1 MFRTNTCADLNKS
14 DINKKVTLSGWVNK
28 RRDHGSM
35 IFIDLRD
42 RYGVTQIV
50 FDPEVSSISHEIGKT
65 LRNEWVI
72 SIQGTVILRQ
82 MENKN
87 LKTGEIEVLVDQ
99 IQVLSKSKPS
109 PFAIFEDKTET
120 NEELRLRYRYLD
132 IRRKPILDKIMMR
145 HKVMLETRNF
155 FSENGFLEV
164 NTPIL
169 CKSTPE
175 GARDY
180 LVPSRV
186 YPGNFYALP
195 QSPQIFKQL
204 LMIGGIDRY
213 FQIAQCFRD
222 EDLRAD
228 RQPEFTQID
237 IEMSFDGKEK
247 LFEIVENHLKRIF
260 KKCLDIEIK
269 TPFKRMSYEHAMEK
283 YGSDKPD
290 LRFDMEF
297 ERLDEIAKKST
308 FSIFLDVLKEPKG
321 CIKAINVKEGADM
334 SRKQLDD
341 LTSFAKR
348 FGLKGL
354 SFIKK
359 TDESLSS
366 TLLKFFTPDL
376 INELEK
382 KLKLENKDLAIIAAD
397 TEDIVNQS
405 LDHLRRKIATDR
417 NLIEK
422 NTYKFLWVEEFP
434 LFEYSKEE
442 DRLKSM
448 HHPFTAPSINDLKI
462 LEKEPLKVKANA
474 YDLVLNGYEVAG
486 GSQRIYDSE
495 VQATIFKLLKLTD
508 EDIKRKF
515 GFFIDAL
522 KYGTPPHGGIAYGFD
537 RLIMLLTNTD
547 NIRDV
552 IAFPKTLKGLDLML
566 QSPGE
571 VDEDQLKELGLFT
584 KEVEKISWENN

>member
-1 MFRTNTCADLNKS
+1 MFRTHTCIDLDKS
-14 DINKKVTLSGWVNK
+14 DISKKVILSGWVNK

-42 RYGVTQIV
+42 RYGITQIV
-50 FDPEVSSISHEIGKT
+50 FDPEISSIAHEIGKT

-72 SIQGTVILRQ
+72 SIQGEVVKREMI
-82 MENKN
+82 NNN
-87 LKTGEIEVLVDQ
+87 LKTGEIEILATE

-109 PFAIFEDKTET
+109 PFPIFEDKTET
-120 NEELRLRYRYLD
+120 NEELRLKYRYLD
-132 IRRKPILDKIMMR
+132 IRRKPILDKIKIR
-145 HKVMLETRNF
+145 HQAMLETRNF
-155 FSENGFLEV
+155 FSENGFLEI

-169 CKSTPE
+169 GKSTPE

-180 LVPSRV
+180 LVPSRI

-237 IEMSFDGKEK
+237 VEMSFDGKEK
-247 LFEIVENHLKRIF
+247 LFELVENHLKRVF
-260 KKCLDIEIK
+260 KKCLDVNIK
-269 TPFKRMSYEHAMEK
+269 TPFEKMSHTQSLEK
-283 YGSDKPD
+283 YGTDKPD
-290 LRFDMEF
+290 LRFSMEF
-297 ERLDEIAKKST
+297 HRIDEIAKKST
-308 FSIFLDVLKEPKG
+308 FSIFLDILKLGG
-321 CIKAINVKEGADM
+321 CIKAINVKGGSDL
-334 SRKQLDD
+334 SRKKLDD
-341 LTSFAKR
+341 LSSFVKP

-359 TDESLSS
+359 TDSSLSS
-366 TLLKFFTPDL
+366 SLLKFFTPEL
-376 INELEK
+376 LNEIEK
-382 KLKLENKDLAIIAAD
+382 KLNMEDGDLVIIAAD
-397 TEDIVNQS
+397 KDERVNQG
-405 LDHLRRKIATDR
+405 LDHLRRKIALDR
-417 NLIEK
+417 SLIK
-422 NTYKFLWVEEFP
+422 KGVYKFLWIEDFP
-434 LFEYSKEE
+434 LFEYDE
-442 DRLKSM
+442 DEKRLKSM
-448 HHPFTAPSINDLKI
+448 HHPFTAPSTKDLEI
-462 LEKEPLKVKANA
+462 LEKEPLKVRADA

-495 VQATIFKLLKLTD
+495 LQSKIFKLLKLTD
-508 EDIKRKF
+508 TDIKQKF

-537 RLIMLLTNTD
+537 RLIMILTNTD

-552 IAFPKTLKGLDLML
+552 IAFPKTLKSLDLML
-566 QSPGE
+566 QSPSA
-571 VDEDQLKELGLFT
+571 VDENQLKELEIQT
-584 KEVEKISWENN
+584 KEIKEIPW

>member
-1 MFRTNTCADLNKS
+1 MLRTHTCLDLDKS

-42 RYGVTQIV
+42 RYGITQIV
-50 FDPEVSSISHEIGKT
+50 FDPEVSSIAHEKAKI

-72 SIQGTVILRQ
+72 SIEGSVVLRK
-82 MENKN
+82 MINKN
-87 LKTGEIEVLVDQ
+87 LKTGAIEISVDQ
-99 IQVLSKSKPS
+99 IQILSKSKPS
-109 PFAIFEDKTET
+109 PFSIFEDKTET
-120 NEELRLRYRYLD
+120 NEELRLKYRYLD
-132 IRRKPILDKIMMR
+132 IRRKPILDKLKIR
-145 HKVMLETRNF
+145 HMAMLETRNF
-155 FSENGFLEV
+155 YSEHGFLEV

-180 LVPSRV
+180 LVPSRI

-213 FQIAQCFRD
+213 FQIAPCFRD

-237 IEMSFDGKEK
+237 VEMSFDGKEK
-247 LFEIVENHLKRIF
+247 LFEIVENHLTRVF
-260 KKCLDIEIK
+260 KKCLDVDIK
-269 TPFKRMSYEHAMEK
+269 TPFERMSYTHALEK
-283 YGSDKPD
+283 YGTDKPD
-290 LRFDMEF
+290 LRFSMEF

-308 FSIFLDVLKEPKG
+308 FSIFLDTLKASNG
-321 CIKAINVKEGADM
+321 CIKAINVKGGAEI
-334 SRKQLDD
+334 SRKKLDD
-341 LTSFAKR
+341 LTSFVKP
-348 FGLKGL
+348 FKLKGL

-359 TDESLSS
+359 TDSSLSS
-366 TLLKFFTPDL
+366 SLLKFFTPAL
-376 INELEK
+376 LNELEK
-382 KLKLENKDLAIIAAD
+382 KLKLEDGDLAIIAAD
-397 TEDIVNQS
+397 KDDIVNQG
-405 LDHLRRKIATDR
+405 LDHLRRKIALDR
-417 NLIEK
+417 GLINK
-422 NTYKFLWVEEFP
+422 NIYKFLWVEEFP
-434 LFEYSKEE
+434 LFEYDENEK
-442 DRLKSM
+442 RLKSV
-448 HHPFTAPSINDLKI
+448 HHPFTAPSIKDLEI
-462 LEKEPLKVKANA
+462 LEKEPLKVRADA
-474 YDLVLNGYEVAG
+474 YDLVLNGYEIAG
-486 GSQRIYDSE
+486 GSQRIFDSD
-495 VQATIFKLLKLTD
+495 VQSTIFKLLKLSD

-537 RLIMLLTNTD
+537 RLIMILTNTD

-552 IAFPKTLKGLDLML
+552 IAFPKTLKSLDLML

-571 VDEDQLKELGLFT
+571 VDEDQLKELELET
-584 KEVEKISWENN
+584 KEIKEIPWENT

>member
-1 MFRTNTCADLNKS
+1 MFRTHTCIDLDKS
-14 DINKKVTLSGWVNK
+14 DISKKVTLSGWVNK

-42 RYGVTQIV
+42 RYGITQIV
-50 FDPEVSSISHEIGKT
+50 FDPEISSIAHEIGKT

-72 SIQGTVILRQ
+72 SIQGEVVKREMI
-82 MENKN
+82 NNN
-87 LKTGEIEVLVDQ
+87 LKTGEIEILATE

-109 PFAIFEDKTET
+109 PFPIFEDKTET
-120 NEELRLRYRYLD
+120 NEELRLKYRYLD
-132 IRRKPILDKIMMR
+132 IRRKPILDKLKIR
-145 HKVMLETRNF
+145 HLAMLETRNF
-155 FSENGFLEV
+155 FSENGFLEI

-169 CKSTPE
+169 GKSTPE

-204 LMIGGIDRY
+204 LMVGGIDRY

-237 IEMSFDGKEK
+237 VEMSFDGKEK
-247 LFEIVENHLKRIF
+247 LFELVENHLKRVF
-260 KKCLDIEIK
+260 KKCLDVDIK
-269 TPFKRMSYEHAMEK
+269 TPFEKMSHSQSLEK
-283 YGSDKPD
+283 YGTDKPD
-290 LRFDMEF
+290 LRFSMEF
-297 ERLDEIAKKST
+297 HRIDEIAKKST
-308 FSIFLDVLKEPKG
+308 FSIFLDILKLDG
-321 CIKAINVKEGADM
+321 CIKAINVKGGSDL
-334 SRKQLDD
+334 SRKKLDD
-341 LTSFAKR
+341 LSSFVKP

-359 TDESLSS
+359 TDSSLSS
-366 TLLKFFTPDL
+366 SLLKFFTPEL
-376 INELEK
+376 LNEIEK
-382 KLKLENKDLAIIAAD
+382 KLNMEDGDLVIIAAD
-397 TEDIVNQS
+397 KDERVNQG

-417 NLIEK
+417 SLIK
-422 NTYKFLWVEEFP
+422 KGIYKFLWVEDFP
-434 LFEYSKEE
+434 LFEYDE
-442 DRLKSM
+442 DEKRLKSM
-448 HHPFTAPSINDLKI
+448 HHPFTAPSTKDLEI
-462 LEKEPLKVKANA
+462 LEKEPLKVRADA
-474 YDLVLNGYEVAG
+474 YDLVLNGYEIAG

-495 VQATIFKLLKLTD
+495 MQSKIFKLLKLTD
-508 EDIKRKF
+508 TDIKQKF

-537 RLIMLLTNTD
+537 RLIMILTNTD

-552 IAFPKTLKGLDLML
+552 IAFPKTLKSLDLML
-566 QSPGE
+566 QSPST
-571 VDEDQLKELGLFT
+571 VDKNQLKELEIET
-584 KEVEKISWENN
+584 KDIKEIPW

>member
-1 MFRTNTCADLNKS
+1 MFRTHTCIDLDKS
-14 DINKKVTLSGWVNK
+14 DISKKVILSGWVNK

-42 RYGVTQIV
+42 RYGITQIV
-50 FDPEVSSISHEIGKT
+50 FDPEISSIAHEIGKT

-72 SIQGTVILRQ
+72 SIQGEVVKREMI
-82 MENKN
+82 NNN
-87 LKTGEIEVLVDQ
+87 LKTGEIEILATE

-109 PFAIFEDKTET
+109 PFPIFEDKTET
-120 NEELRLRYRYLD
+120 NEELRLKYRYLD
-132 IRRKPILDKIMMR
+132 IRRKPILDKLKIR
-145 HKVMLETRNF
+145 HLAMLETRNF
-155 FSENGFLEV
+155 FSENGFLEI

-169 CKSTPE
+169 GKSTPE

-204 LMIGGIDRY
+204 LMVGGIDRY

-237 IEMSFDGKEK
+237 VEMSFDGKEK
-247 LFEIVENHLKRIF
+247 LFELVENHLKRVF
-260 KKCLDIEIK
+260 KKCLDVDIK
-269 TPFKRMSYEHAMEK
+269 TPFEKISHSQSLEK
-283 YGSDKPD
+283 YGTDKPD
-290 LRFDMEF
+290 LRFSMEF
-297 ERLDEIAKKST
+297 HRIDEIAKKST
-308 FSIFLDVLKEPKG
+308 FSIFLDILKLDG
-321 CIKAINVKEGADM
+321 CIKAINVKGGSDL
-334 SRKQLDD
+334 SRKKLDD
-341 LTSFAKR
+341 LSSFVKP

-359 TDESLSS
+359 TDSSLSS
-366 TLLKFFTPDL
+366 SLLKFFTPEL
-376 INELEK
+376 LNEIEK
-382 KLKLENKDLAIIAAD
+382 KLNMEDGDLVIIAAD
-397 TEDIVNQS
+397 KDERVNQG

-417 NLIEK
+417 SLIK
-422 NTYKFLWVEEFP
+422 KGIYKFLWVEDFP
-434 LFEYSKEE
+434 LFEYDE
-442 DRLKSM
+442 DEKRLKSM
-448 HHPFTAPSINDLKI
+448 HHPFTAPSTKDLEI
-462 LEKEPLKVKANA
+462 LEKEPLKVRADA
-474 YDLVLNGYEVAG
+474 YDLVLNGYEIAG

-495 VQATIFKLLKLTD
+495 MQSKIFKLLKLTD
-508 EDIKRKF
+508 TDIKQKF

-552 IAFPKTLKGLDLML
+552 IAFPKTLKSLDLML
-566 QSPGE
+566 QSPST
-571 VDEDQLKELGLFT
+571 VDKNQLKELEIET
-584 KEVEKISWENN
+584 KDIKEIPW

>member
-1 MFRTNTCADLNKS
+1 MFRTHTCIDLDKS
-14 DINKKVTLSGWVNK
+14 DISKKVILSGWVNK

-42 RYGVTQIV
+42 RYGITQIV
-50 FDPEVSSISHEIGKT
+50 FDPEISSIAHEIGKT

-72 SIQGTVILRQ
+72 SIQGEVVKR
-82 MENKN
+82 EKVNNN
-87 LKTGEIEVLVDQ
+87 LKTGEIEILATE

-109 PFAIFEDKTET
+109 PFPIFEDKTET
-120 NEELRLRYRYLD
+120 NEELRLKYRYLD
-132 IRRKPILDKIMMR
+132 IRRKPILDKIKIR
-145 HKVMLETRNF
+145 HQAMLETRNF
-155 FSENGFLEV
+155 FSENGFLEI

-169 CKSTPE
+169 GKSTPE

-237 IEMSFDGKEK
+237 VEMSFDGKEK
-247 LFEIVENHLKRIF
+247 LFELVENHLKRVF
-260 KKCLDIEIK
+260 KKCLDVDIK
-269 TPFKRMSYEHAMEK
+269 TPFEKMSHSQALEK
-283 YGSDKPD
+283 YGTDKPD
-290 LRFDMEF
+290 LRFSMEF
-297 ERLDEIAKKST
+297 HRIDEIAKKST
-308 FSIFLDVLKEPKG
+308 FSIFLDILKLGG
-321 CIKAINVKEGADM
+321 CIKAINVKGGSDL
-334 SRKQLDD
+334 SRKKLDD
-341 LTSFAKR
+341 LSSFVKP

-359 TDESLSS
+359 TDSSLSS
-366 TLLKFFTPDL
+366 SLLKFFTPEL
-376 INELEK
+376 LNEIEK
-382 KLKLENKDLAIIAAD
+382 KLNMEDGDLVIIAAD
-397 TEDIVNQS
+397 KDERVNQG
-405 LDHLRRKIATDR
+405 LDHLRRKIAIDR
-417 NLIEK
+417 SLIK
-422 NTYKFLWVEEFP
+422 KGVYKFLWIEDFP
-434 LFEYSKEE
+434 LFEYDE
-442 DRLKSM
+442 DEKRLKSM
-448 HHPFTAPSINDLKI
+448 HHPFTAPSTKDLEI
-462 LEKEPLKVKANA
+462 LEKEPLKVRADA

-495 VQATIFKLLKLTD
+495 LQSKIFKLLKLTD
-508 EDIKRKF
+508 TDIKQKF

-537 RLIMLLTNTD
+537 RLIMILTNTD

-552 IAFPKTLKGLDLML
+552 IAFPKTLKSLDLML
-566 QSPGE
+566 QSPSA
-571 VDEDQLKELGLFT
+571 VDEDQLKELEIKT
-584 KEVEKISWENN
+584 KEIKEIPW